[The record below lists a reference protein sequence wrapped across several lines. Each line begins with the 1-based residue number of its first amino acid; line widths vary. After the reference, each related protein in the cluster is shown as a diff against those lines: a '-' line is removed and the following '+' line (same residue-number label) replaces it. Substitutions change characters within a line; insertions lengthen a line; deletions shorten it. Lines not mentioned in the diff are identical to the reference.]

1 MLVGVGSLVLSTDH
15 ARAQPDCIITIENVA
30 TPANN
35 VAFPFS
41 VTGDIT
47 SEFTL
52 MDPGNTTT
60 NIELSIDDIITIT
73 EEAPAGWE
81 LGGIEC
87 IEGTSNCGEGVFEPC
102 LSITIDE
109 ATNSIT
115 AECLDNDEG
124 SCTFTNV
131 LTPRT
136 GVPTLSQCGL
146 ISLIVILGI
155 VGFIF
160 YRRRATA

>member
-1 MLVGVGSLVLSTDH
+1 MLSTDH
-15 ARAQPDCIITIENVA
+15 ARAQPDCIITIEKVA

-47 SEFTL
+47 SQFTL
-52 MDPGNTTT
+52 MEPGNTTT

-73 EEAPAGWE
+73 EETPAGWE

-87 IEGTSNCGEGVFEPC
+87 VEGTSGCGAVPC
-102 LSITIDE
+102 LNITIDE

-136 GVPTLSQCGL
+136 GVPTLSQWGL